1 VEERNFVMSQNDEG
15 LNPQAAEGEQEK
27 VEGKFV
33 SVQEAI
39 RYRRR
44 AQGAEKQAEGLAAE
58 LSDARGRIEKLNEE
72 LGEVKLEQKLLQKLS
87 AAGVVDLE
95 AAGLLIKSRIDGV
108 DDEGIDKAVEK
119 LKKEKQYLFS
129 KTSSGAA
136 AVKPTAGVKEK
147 LSSAQT
153 VLENAARRASQT
165 GDRNDL
171 QEYLRVRRNY
181 L

>member
-1 VEERNFVMSQNDEG
+1 MSQNDEG
-15 LNPQAAEGEQEK
+15 INPQVAEGEQEK

-39 RYRRR
+39 RYRKR

-58 LSDARGRIEKLNEE
+58 LSEARGQIDKLNEE
-72 LGEVKLEQKLLQKLS
+72 IGTVKLEQRLINKLS
-87 AAGVVDLE
+87 AAGAVDLE
-95 AAGLLIKSRIDGV
+95 AASLLIKSRID
-108 DDEGIDKAVEK
+108 DDTDEGIDRAIEK
-119 LKKEKQYLFS
+119 LKKDKQYLFS
-129 KTSSGAA
+129 KTSSNVV

-147 LSSAQT
+147 VSSAQA
-153 VLENAARRASQT
+153 VLERAAKKASQT
-165 GDRNDL
+165 GDAKDL